1 MFLFCNRCI
10 CINCKKITAVK
21 MLPSIINKH
30 CEMRNY
36 TEANA
41 QQYFLYYTNPT
52 STLFAL
58 NKYGITMSSTLLSTC
73 IITFQLDVH
82 IVTRVNKSV
91 TYFFCQYR
99 DRDVRPKQAL
109 NLILFLAS
117 HLHIVFR
124 I

>member
-1 MFLFCNRCI
+1 MNTARNLQQQIITRWCDSSSKRSLYLFHIISMFLFCNRCI

-58 NKYGITMSSTLLSTC
+58 NKYGITMSSTL
-73 IITFQLDVH
+73 
-82 IVTRVNKSV
+82 
-91 TYFFCQYR
+91 CQH
-99 DRDVRPKQAL
+99 ASS
-109 NLILFLAS
+109 LFN
-117 HLHIVFR
+117 
-124 I
+124 